1 MKAKEFHISGRI
13 IDQTGQGIEC
23 LRVEAWDK
31 DLFFDDFLGKATTDE
46 QGCFTIEFDE
56 SCYQELCFD
65 RKPDIFFKVYKD
77 KTLVKSTEDSVLWNV
92 ISWDR
97 EIIIRVEGEWPV
109 KFIRFDI
116 NAFKVKTN
124 EGSELDKVNENY
136 IDYKLN
142 NHLKK
147 EILKYFSVG
156 SSELKKAISE
166 LIIDY
171 TKAGDFDLRS
181 FVEGEI
187 LPQLK
192 AKPDLKEELD
202 KIIIKFSGKTKTRD
216 LLGLNI
222 PLKHN
227 PIFKEEI
234 RAAKVFELSMIAGLE
249 EPDANSL
256 IEQGADLEFAVD
268 ETWSKLVEDGI
279 IPESKLNDLKLTF
292 ELSKLTGENF
302 ELIKLLKTEALSQLG
317 EEIINSTK
325 DLVVLEKSDWLDILQ
340 ENQIEPP
347 DNVVHE
353 EYSETLAYN
362 IAQSYTSD
370 ILFHHLAVK
379 DKTAQISLVEEIQPL
394 LANNDMIFTSKGIAE
409 LNWEGI
415 DPNSQQSIEDA
426 LQQLNSLANTY
437 RYLGIA
443 DILNNHELGI
453 DEKKVAVQQEVDKL
467 KTFYTSN
474 PNLDM
479 HNADFIEE
487 IDYSNSASVELVP
500 ITWTG
505 IEANDKPKVRKQLMA
520 YQRVMGISSDN
531 DTTTAMLA
539 NGYHSAYA
547 ITAATE
553 ERFCLESGLS
563 NQTAKVIYNKA
574 RQAELQ
580 VAHGVQMAQDLARG
594 LFDDLQVGNIGTD
607 LVNDIKKIDGY
618 EELFGSQNYCD
629 CTHCKSIFGPAAY
642 FVDLMYF
649 IEKKVSDI
657 TFQNRR
663 NHPLY
668 LKNRRPDLW
677 SLQLTCENTNTL
689 IPYLDIIIEILE
701 TYIAEVTDSDAYQV
715 LNDADNSFNQ
725 PFNLPLTELRT
736 YLGHFDLNLATIFRT
751 FKKDNEDIA
760 RELLN
765 ISKEEFE
772 IITEQ
777 DTANIENRYGN
788 PPSTDEMDVQYFL
801 KYTGITRGE
810 LDLLI
815 KFKYINVDLN
825 SIDNISISK
834 EQDPDEIQD
843 YIEKVKNLS
852 KSRLDRIHRLI
863 RLWRKLPWTLEELY
877 LVFSS
882 LINANYANTLNG
894 DAVKYIA
901 TLRTIQTRLHVSA
914 EELCGLWYLIPNT
927 SVEEGKTSLYERLFE
942 SKESLTG
949 TPWLLAGLGISETD
963 LLLLIEALGI
973 NIDENQSLNREQ
985 VSLLY
990 HYTKLADGLHIS
1002 IEDLLYV
1009 SCLQFPD
1016 ADMPISHI
1024 DHIRELIDFHDW
1036 FKTTPLSIAELWF
1049 ILKGEESNQV
1059 RYQISEKQILSLIK
1073 TIDDNKALFFKD
1085 TVLTALEGIS
1095 KDDSEKIINRL
1106 KDDGLLFWADDSG
1119 LFKLTNQ
1126 YRLDQELAEILEDL
1140 DISDEA
1146 KGKETQI
1153 RDLLNSYHPRAVLPP
1168 YLSELLG
1175 INQEIFATL
1184 MPFVNVNLGDSEFIT
1199 ALTFPIAEDYQDNI
1213 LILVSL
1219 VQQLEQFRMLFDKL
1233 KLIDS
1238 LQFVLDNPDVF
1249 KISDLNNLDVEN
1261 IKFIA
1266 DYSSLLA
1273 LKEDSEE
1280 TLNQVLINYAAAIEF
1295 SQEDIKLLSIILDN
1309 AEDLISSVKD
1319 SLILN
1324 DAFTKNP
1331 IEVVLNII
1339 ECLNI
1344 CTTLGING
1352 QSLNLLGTTDFDGLP
1367 KARNTVFGAFRAKY
1381 NNEEEWDIIVEP
1393 FENKIRALKRDALSD
1408 YILSSQLNFEGKNDL
1423 YHYFLID
1430 TEMEGCAKISRVKV
1444 AILSLQLYIQRC
1456 LTNLEQSESEE
1467 DSVKVLP
1474 SQIPADEWEW
1484 RKNYRVWEANRKVF
1498 LYPENWIEPELR
1510 DNKTPIFK
1518 ELEEDLLQQ
1527 EVTLEAAENTYK
1539 TYMTRFM
1546 EVANLK
1552 ISGSYYHA
1560 EEKTLHLFGRTVDDP
1575 SLYYYRKYIDNTE
1588 WTPWQKVDLTINAE
1602 KVSPIVYQ
1610 CKLYVFWIETLT
1622 KQKNKIVNGN
1632 STFMGYTHKVTLKY
1646 SFLDL
1651 NGKWKIPTA
1660 IILKDID
1667 DELANEDD
1675 YISIYPY
1682 PGYEVKIP
1690 KLDAFIPEHDKEQ
1703 KIHFEPFDD
1712 YTLRDYEWERI
1723 YPFIYD
1729 DYLLFYYCAGNLNDE
1744 KDGYIWDY
1752 YDYMNTINRYE
1763 KRIEKQ
1769 GADIWRDEDLF
1780 LADSLDTYIVEE
1792 NHDGIFEGNYFLHKS
1807 PQQYWSYLS
1816 QHYHIA
1822 TKMSTYEREGGERLS
1837 NAYII
1842 EHCIGSTFKKPNI
1855 SVINGSYSD
1864 YILKIAEEYL
1874 LLSKIKDSNS
1884 ANYIK
1889 HTCERLGTTT
1899 ADRIIKILYNSN
1911 GLESFLSLK
1920 TQIDEKEEG
1929 SPFAHLWGSY
1939 FIRNHKHID
1948 FDGASGNYYRELYF
1962 HIPFLI
1968 ANHLNANQKFAEAQK
1983 WYHYIFNPTA
1993 CEDPESDKPSD
2004 RNWQYI
2010 MFRDLDVPKLKE
2022 ILTDDE
2028 AIEKYKKNPFN
2039 PHAIARIRISA
2050 YQKSIVMKYID
2061 NLLDWGDYL
2070 FSQDT
2075 FESINEAMILYIMA
2089 ADILG
2094 ERPVKLGKCET
2105 VPEGQITYDSVA
2117 SSIEE
2122 GSEFLITMENYVMNA
2137 YSFGRYQANAAF
2149 ITNNAFTK
2157 NAASKSNVAITKTTK
2172 QVMHYRD
2179 VTIARREAQAQVVA
2193 ELAQDY
2199 SPGYSFGD
2207 SFVHQ
2212 SNTLVFCA
2220 PPNEILLGYWDRVE
2234 DRLFKIRNCMN
2245 IKGVRRQL
2253 LLFQPPI
2260 DPGMLVKAKA
2270 AGLGLE
2276 DIISTLYGE
2285 LPPYRFIYLIEKAKS
2300 FTATIQGFGSALL
2313 SALEKKDIEELT
2325 LLRSVHEQNIL
2336 KLTKDIKK
2344 KQIEEAK
2351 EQLESLK
2358 ASKVNI
2364 ENRMKYYDDL
2374 ISEGLIKPENVQQVS
2389 RHTATSIKTIT
2400 SSVFSSSSIFY
2411 MLPQL
2416 GSPFAMKWGGKE
2428 QGDSL
2433 TAWGN
2438 FFSSLASIS
2447 ESIAASAGLEAG
2459 FERRSQDWRF
2469 QLKLS
2474 TQELEQIQKQI
2485 IAAEIRIEIAEKD
2498 YEINTKNIEQSK
2510 ELYDFNKD
2518 KFTKLG
2524 LYNWMASTLNK
2535 LYRQAYNMALDMAK
2549 LTERAYQ
2556 FERDDDTIFIQN
2568 DNWDAQRAGLLAGER
2583 LMLQLQQME
2592 KAYIEKNVRDYEV
2605 NQSFSIAQIHPE
2617 KLIEL
2622 RENGSCEFEIPEI
2635 FFDLFYPGQYKRMI
2649 KSVRLTL
2656 PCVTGPYANVSCKL
2670 TLTDSKI
2677 RKEPKLDADLI
2688 NVPHQKSTSV
2698 ATSNANNDG
2707 GTFELNFRDERYMPF
2722 EGAGAISTWNL
2733 ELPDKL
2739 RQFDYDTISDVIMHI
2754 SYTAKDDGAF
2764 REKVETEI
2772 ENSLIEYAESNDLM
2786 RLFSMKREFSN
2797 NLHKFLHPLAANGG
2811 YETTLNITMKHFP
2824 YFLHD
2829 KTIVVQEQEI
2839 EVFLKLKDELQLQP
2853 VEFSITGNVDHGE
2866 WVLSSGDVELI
2877 PENIEDIFILF
2888 KYTMFK

>member
-1 MKAKEFHISGRI
+1 MTHKTFRITGRV
-13 IDQTGQGIEC
+13 IDQTGQGVEG
-23 LRVEAWDK
+23 LRVKAWDK
-31 DLFFDDFLGKATTDE
+31 DLIFDDSLGKATTDE

-56 SCYQELCFD
+56 SYYQELCFD

-77 KTLVKSTEDSVLWNV
+77 NTLVKSTEDSILWNV
-92 ISWDR
+92 SAGDR
-97 EIIIRVEGEWPV
+97 EIIIHVEGEWPIQ
-109 KFIRFDI
+109 FIRFGI

-124 EGSELDKVNENY
+124 EGHKLDRISKNY
-136 IDYKLN
+136 IDFKLN

-147 EILKYFSVG
+147 EILKYFSNG

-166 LIIDY
+166 LIVDY
-171 TKAGDFDLRS
+171 TKAGDSDLRS
-181 FVEGEI
+181 FIEGEI
-187 LPQLK
+187 LSQLK

-202 KIIIKFSGKTKTRD
+202 KIIIKFSGKTKVKD
-216 LLGLNI
+216 LLGLNLQ
-222 PLKHN
+222 LKYN

-249 EPDANSL
+249 ESDANRL
-256 IEQGADLEFAVD
+256 IEQEVDLEFAVD

-302 ELIKLLKTEALSQLG
+302 ELIRLLKTETLPQLG
-317 EEIINSTK
+317 EEIVNSTK

-340 ENQIEPP
+340 KNKIEPP
-347 DNVVHE
+347 DNVTLE
-353 EYSETLAYN
+353 EYAETLAYN
-362 IAQSYTSD
+362 IEQTYPSD
-370 ILFHHLAVK
+370 VFFHRLAVK
-379 DKTAQISLVEEIQPL
+379 DKTAQISLVDNIQPL
-394 LANNDMIFTSKGIAE
+394 LANNDMIFTQKGIAE

-415 DPNSQQSIEDA
+415 DPDSQQSIEDA
-426 LQQLNSLANTY
+426 LQQLNRLVNTY

-443 DILNNHELGI
+443 GILNNHELGV
-453 DEKKVAVQQEVDKL
+453 DEKKVAVQQEVNKL
-467 KTFYTSN
+467 KTFYKSN

-479 HNADFIEE
+479 RYADFIEGV
-487 IDYSNSASVELVP
+487 DYSNSASAESVP
-500 ITWTG
+500 IAWTG
-505 IEANDKPKVRKQLMA
+505 IQANDKPKVRKQLMA
-520 YQRVMGISSDN
+520 YQRVIGISPDSD
-531 DTTTAMLA
+531 TSTAILA
-539 NGYHSAYA
+539 NGYDSAYA
-547 ITAATE
+547 ITAAAE
-553 ERFCLESGLS
+553 ERFCSESGLS
-563 NQTAKVIYNKA
+563 DQTAQIIYHKA

-580 VAHGVQMAQDLARG
+580 VAHGVQMAQDLVWG
-594 LFDDLQVGNIGTD
+594 LFGDLHVGNIDSRLT
-607 LVNDIKKIDGY
+607 NDIKKIDGY
-618 EELFGSQNYCD
+618 EDLFGSQNYCD

-657 TFQNRR
+657 TFQNRH

-689 IPYLDIIIEILE
+689 IPYLDIINEILE
-701 TYIAEVTDSDAYQV
+701 TYIAEVTGSDAYQI
-715 LNDADNSFNQ
+715 LSDADNSFNQ

-736 YLGHFDLNLATIFRT
+736 YLGHFELNLATIFKAFR
-751 FKKDNEDIA
+751 KDNEDIA

-772 IITEQ
+772 IITEH
-777 DTANIENRYGN
+777 DTINIEKRYGN

-801 KYTGITRGE
+801 KYTGITRNE
-810 LDLLI
+810 LDVLI
-815 KFKYINVDLN
+815 KFKYINVGLN
-825 SIDNISISK
+825 NIENILISK
-834 EQDPDEIQD
+834 EQDPDEIQN

-852 KSRLDRIHRLI
+852 KSRLDRIHRFI

-882 LINANYANTLNG
+882 LINENYANTLNG

-901 TLRTIQTRLHVSA
+901 TLRSIQDRLHVSV

-927 SVEEGKTSLYERLFE
+927 SVEEGKASLYERLFE

-973 NIDENQSLNREQ
+973 NLVENSRLDREQ
-985 VSLLY
+985 VSLIY
-990 HYTKLADGLHIS
+990 SCTRLANGLHIS
-1002 IEDLLYV
+1002 IEDLLHV
-1009 SCLQFPD
+1009 ASLRFPD
-1016 ADMPISHI
+1016 ADMPIFPI
-1024 DHIRELIDFHDW
+1024 DHTRKLIDFLDW

-1049 ILKGEESNQV
+1049 ILKGEESSQV
-1059 RYQISEKQILSLIK
+1059 RYQISEKQRLNLIK

-1085 TVLTALEGIS
+1085 TMLTGLEGIS

-1106 KDDGLLFWADDSG
+1106 KDDGLLFLADDSD
-1119 LFKLTNQ
+1119 LFKLTDQ
-1126 YRLDQELAEILEDL
+1126 YSLDQELAETLESL
-1140 DISDEA
+1140 EISDEA
-1146 KGKETQI
+1146 KGKETEI
-1153 RDLLNSYHPRAVLPP
+1153 RDLLNSYHPQAVLPP
-1168 YLSELLG
+1168 YVSELLG

-1184 MPFVNVNLGDSEFIT
+1184 IPFVNVNLGDSEFIA
-1199 ALTFPIAEDYQDNI
+1199 ALTFPIAEDNPDNI

-1219 VQQLEQFRMLFDKL
+1219 IQQLERFWMLFEKL

-1238 LQFVLDNPDVF
+1238 LPFIMDHPDIY
-1249 KISDLNNLDVEN
+1249 KISDFNNLDIEN
-1261 IKFIA
+1261 IKLIA

-1273 LKEDSEE
+1273 LKEDSKEA
-1280 TLNQVLINYAAAIEF
+1280 LSQVLIKNVAAIDF
-1295 SQEDIKLLSIILDN
+1295 SQEDIKLLAIILDN
-1309 AEDLISSVKD
+1309 DEDLISSVRD

-1324 DAFTKNP
+1324 DAFSKNP
-1331 IEVVLNII
+1331 IEVVLNIM
-1339 ECLNI
+1339 ECLKI
-1344 CTTLGING
+1344 CVTLGIKG
-1352 QSLNLLGTTDFDGLP
+1352 QSLNLLTATDFDGLS
-1367 KARNTVFGAFRAKY
+1367 KARNTVYGAFRAKY
-1381 NNEEEWDIIVEP
+1381 DNEEEWNIIFEP
-1393 FENKIRALKRDALSD
+1393 FENKIRGLKRDAISD
-1408 YILSSQLNFEGKNDL
+1408 YILSTQLNFEDKNDL

-1456 LTNLEQSESEE
+1456 LTNLEQSESED

-1527 EVTLEAAENTYK
+1527 DVTLEAAENTYK
-1539 TYMTRFM
+1539 AYMTRFM

-1552 ISGSYYHA
+1552 ISGSYYYA
-1560 EEKTLHLFGRTVDDP
+1560 DEKTLYLFGRTVDDP
-1575 SLYYYRKYIDNTE
+1575 SQYYYRKYIDNTE

-1602 KVSPIVYQ
+1602 KVSPIVSRN
-1610 CKLYVFWIETLT
+1610 KLYVFWVEILT
-1622 KQKNKIVNGN
+1622 KQENKIYDGN
-1632 STFMGYTHKVTLKY
+1632 STFIGYTHKVTLKY

-1660 IILKDID
+1660 INFKEVEDP
-1667 DELANEDD
+1667 LAEEGETIP
-1675 YISIYPY
+1675 YQPY
-1682 PGYEVKIP
+1682 PVDHPGYVIEIP
-1690 KLDAFIPEHDKEQ
+1690 LPSSYTPRHDNWTEQ
-1703 KIHFEPFDD
+1703 YHLEPIDD
-1712 YTLRDYEWERI
+1712 YTLRGYEWERI
-1723 YPFIYD
+1723 YPFINSNGV
-1729 DYLLFYYCAGNLNDE
+1729 LCFYYCVGNLDRETWEYIPADE
-1744 KDGYIWDY
+1744 DY
-1752 YDYMNTINRYE
+1752 FNSINQYE
-1763 KRIEKQ
+1763 KSIDKQ
-1769 GADIWRDEDLF
+1769 EVPVHQMKLDFITLLCLLYPNSGLYC
-1780 LADSLDTYIVEE
+1780 LTYDSLKEST
-1792 NHDGIFEGNYFLHKS
+1792 FK
-1807 PQQYWSYLS
+1807 
-1816 QHYHIA
+1816 HYHIA
-1822 TKMSTYEREGGERLS
+1822 TK
-1837 NAYII
+1837 II
-1842 EHCIGSTFKKPNI
+1842 YDENQEPNYNNWVGSSCKKPTV
-1855 SVINGSYSD
+1855 SAINGLHSH
-1864 YILKIAEEYL
+1864 YIVEIEGDSL
-1874 LLSKIKDSNS
+1874 LLSQNNDH
-1884 ANYIK
+1884 YIFSS
-1889 HTCERLGTTT
+1889 ERLGTTVGEK
-1899 ADRIIKILYNSN
+1899 IIKILYEKC
-1911 GLESFLSLK
+1911 LDTFLSLN
-1920 TQIDEKEEG
+1920 TQKNNIEDS
-1929 SPFAHLWGSY
+1929 SPIEYSQEVPFS
-1939 FIRNHKHID
+1939 RNTEHID
-1948 FDGASGNYYRELYF
+1948 FDGAYGNYYWELYF

-1993 CEDPESDKPSD
+1993 CEDPEPEKPSD

-2010 MFRDLDVPKLKE
+2010 MFRGLDVPKLKD

-2028 AIEKYKKNPFN
+2028 AIEKYKKDPFN

-2075 FESINEAMILYIMA
+2075 FESINEATMLYSMA

-2094 ERPVKLGKCET
+2094 QRPVKLGKCET
-2105 VPEGQITYDSVA
+2105 VAEEQITYDSVA

-2137 YSFGRYQANAAF
+2137 YSFERYQANAPF
-2149 ITNNAFTK
+2149 ITNNALTK
-2157 NAASKSNVAITKTTK
+2157 NAVSKSNVALAKTTN
-2172 QVMHYRD
+2172 QVRHYRD
-2179 VTIARREAQAQVVA
+2179 VTITREEAESQDVT
-2193 ELAQDY
+2193 ELAKDY
-2199 SPGYSFGD
+2199 SPAYSFGID
-2207 SFVHQ
+2207 FVRQ
-2212 SNTLVFCA
+2212 SKLVFCA
-2220 PPNEILLGYWDRVE
+2220 PQNETLLGYWDRVE

-2245 IKGVRRQL
+2245 IKGIRRQL
-2253 LLFQPPI
+2253 PLFQPPI

-2270 AGLGLE
+2270 AGLSLE
-2276 DIISTLYGE
+2276 DIVSTLYE
-2285 LPPYRFIYLIEKAKS
+2285 KLPPYRFTYLIEKAKS

-2313 SALEKKDIEELT
+2313 SALEKKDVEELT

-2344 KQIEEAK
+2344 KQIKEAK

-2364 ENRMKYYDDL
+2364 ENRKKHYDDL
-2374 ISEGLIKPENVQQVS
+2374 ISKGLITSEKVQQVS
-2389 RHTATSIKTIT
+2389 RHTATAFRIAEGTVHIHAG
-2400 SSVFSSSSIFY
+2400 VAY
-2411 MLPQL
+2411 LLPQL
-2416 GSPFAMKWGGKE
+2416 GSPFAMKYGGQE
-2428 QGDSL
+2428 LG
-2433 TAWGN
+2433 
-2438 FFSSLASIS
+2438 SSFNEFAEWSRCMASVADA
-2447 ESIAASAGLEAG
+2447 IASSTGLEAS
-2459 FERRSQDWRF
+2459 FERREQDWKF
-2469 QLKLS
+2469 QLKLA
-2474 TQELEQIQKQI
+2474 TQELEQIEKQI
-2485 IAAEIRIEIAEKD
+2485 IAADIRIEIAEKD
-2498 YEINTKNIEQSK
+2498 REIHNKNIEQSK
-2510 ELYDFNKD
+2510 ELYDFYKD

-2535 LYRQAYNMALDMAK
+2535 LYRQAYNMAFDMAK

-2556 FERDDDTIFIQN
+2556 YERDDDTILIQN
-2568 DNWDAQRAGLLAGER
+2568 DNWDVERAGLLAGER

-2605 NQSFSIAQIHPE
+2605 NQSFSVAQINPE
-2617 KLIEL
+2617 QLIQL
-2622 RENGSCEFEIPEI
+2622 RENGSCEFKIPEI
-2635 FFDLFYPGQYKRMI
+2635 FFNLFYPGQYKRII
-2649 KSVRLTL
+2649 KSVRLTI
-2656 PCVTGPYANVSCKL
+2656 PCVTGPYTNVSCKL
-2670 TLTDSKI
+2670 TLEGSKI
-2677 RKEPKLDADLI
+2677 RKEPKSDVDLI

-2733 ELPDKL
+2733 ELPNKL

-2764 REKVETEI
+2764 RGKVEKEI
-2772 ENSLIEYAESNDLM
+2772 ENSLIEYAGSNDLM

-2797 NLHKFLHPLAANGG
+2797 NLHKFLHPPAADSG
-2811 YETTLNITMKHFP
+2811 YETTLNITKKHFP

-2829 KTIVVQEQEI
+2829 KPIAVKEEEI

-2853 VEFSITGNVDHGE
+2853 VEFSITGNVDDGE
-2866 WVLSSGDVELI
+2866 WILSSGDVELI

>member
-1 MKAKEFHISGRI
+1 MTHKTFRITGRV
-13 IDQTGQGIEC
+13 IDQTGQGVEG

-56 SCYQELCFD
+56 SYYQELCFD

-77 KTLVKSTEDSVLWNV
+77 NTLVKSTEDSVLWNV
-92 ISWDR
+92 SAGDR
-97 EIIIRVEGEWPV
+97 EIIIHVEGEWPIQ
-109 KFIRFDI
+109 FIRFSI

-124 EGSELDKVNENY
+124 EGHKLDRVSRNY
-136 IDYKLN
+136 IDFKLN
-142 NHLKK
+142 KHLKK
-147 EILKYFSVG
+147 EILKYFSDG

-171 TKAGDFDLRS
+171 TKAGDSNLRS
-181 FVEGEI
+181 FIEGEI
-187 LPQLK
+187 LSKLN

-202 KIIIKFSGKTKTRD
+202 KIIIKSSGKAKVKD
-216 LLGLNI
+216 LLGLNLQ
-222 PLKHN
+222 LKYN

-249 EPDANSL
+249 ESDANRL
-256 IEQGADLEFAVD
+256 IEQEVDLEFAVD
-268 ETWSKLVEDGI
+268 ETWNKLVEDGI

-302 ELIKLLKTEALSQLG
+302 ELIRLLKTETLPQLG
-317 EEIINSTK
+317 EEIVNSTK

-347 DNVVHE
+347 DNVTLE
-353 EYSETLAYN
+353 EYAETLAYN
-362 IAQSYTSD
+362 IEQTYPSD
-370 ILFHHLAVK
+370 IFFYHLAVK
-379 DKTAQISLVEEIQPL
+379 DKTAQISLVEDMQPL
-394 LANNDMIFTSKGIAE
+394 LANNDMIFTQKGIAE

-415 DPNSQQSIEDA
+415 DPNNQQSIEDA
-426 LQQLNSLANTY
+426 LQQLNRLVNTY

-443 DILNNHELGI
+443 GILNNHELCV
-453 DEKKVAVQQEVDKL
+453 DEKKVAVQQEVNKL
-467 KTFYTSN
+467 KTFYKSN

-479 HNADFIEE
+479 RYADFIEGV
-487 IDYSNSASVELVP
+487 DYSNSASAESVP
-500 ITWTG
+500 IAWTG
-505 IEANDKPKVRKQLMA
+505 IQANDKLKVRQQLMA
-520 YQRVMGISSDN
+520 YQRVIGISPDSD
-531 DTTTAMLA
+531 TSTAILA
-539 NGYHSAYA
+539 NGYDSAYA
-547 ITAATE
+547 ITAAAE
-553 ERFCLESGLS
+553 ERFCSESGLS
-563 NQTAKVIYNKA
+563 DQTAQIIYHKA

-580 VAHGVQMAQDLARG
+580 VAHGVQMAQDLVWSSFG
-594 LFDDLQVGNIGTD
+594 DLHVGNISPD
-607 LVNDIKKIDGY
+607 LINDIKKIDGY
-618 EELFGSQNYCD
+618 EDLFGSQNYCD

-657 TFQNRR
+657 TFSNRR

-689 IPYLDIIIEILE
+689 IPHLDIINEILE
-701 TYIAEVTDSDAYQV
+701 TYIAEVTNSDAYQV
-715 LNDADNSFNQ
+715 LSDADNSFNQ

-736 YLGHFDLNLATIFRT
+736 YLGHFELNLATIFGAFR
-751 FKKDNEDIA
+751 KDNEDIA

-772 IITEQ
+772 IITEH
-777 DTANIENRYGN
+777 DTTNIEERYGN

-801 KYTGITRGE
+801 KYTGITRNE
-810 LDLLI
+810 LDVLI

-825 SIDNISISK
+825 NIENISISK
-834 EQDPDEIQD
+834 EQDPDELQD

-852 KSRLDRIHRLI
+852 KSRLDRIHRFI

-894 DAVKYIA
+894 DTVKCIA
-901 TLRTIQTRLHVSA
+901 TLRSIQVRLHVSV

-927 SVEEGKTSLYERLFE
+927 SVEEGKASLYERLFE

-963 LLLLIEALGI
+963 LLLLIEELGI
-973 NIDENQSLNREQ
+973 NLDENSRLNREQ

-990 HYTKLADGLHIS
+990 RYTRLANGLHIS
-1002 IEDLLYV
+1002 IEDLLHV
-1009 SCLQFPD
+1009 ASLQFPD

-1024 DHIRELIDFHDW
+1024 DHTRKLIDFLDW

-1049 ILKGEESNQV
+1049 ILKGEESSQV
-1059 RYQISEKQILSLIK
+1059 RYQISEKQILNLIK
-1073 TIDDNKALFFKD
+1073 TIDDDKALFFKD
-1085 TVLTALEGIS
+1085 TMLIALEGVS

-1106 KDDGLLFWADDSG
+1106 KDDGFLFWADDSG

-1126 YRLDQELAEILEDL
+1126 YSLDQELAETLGSLE
-1140 DISDEA
+1140 ISDEA
-1146 KGKETQI
+1146 KGKETEI
-1153 RDLLNSYHPRAVLPP
+1153 RDLLNSYHPQAVLPP

-1184 MPFVNVNLGDSEFIT
+1184 IPFVNVNLGDSEFIA
-1199 ALTFPIAEDYQDNI
+1199 ALTFPIAEDNPDNI

-1219 VQQLEQFRMLFDKL
+1219 IQQLERFRMLFDKL

-1238 LQFVLDNPDVF
+1238 LPFVIDHPDIY
-1249 KISDLNNLDVEN
+1249 KINDFNNLDIEN
-1261 IKFIA
+1261 IKLIA

-1273 LKEDSEE
+1273 LKEDSKEA
-1280 TLNQVLINYAAAIEF
+1280 LNQVLINYAVAIEF
-1295 SQEDIKLLSIILDN
+1295 SQEDIKLLAIILDN
-1309 AEDLISSVKD
+1309 DEDLIGSVRD
-1319 SLILN
+1319 SLMLN
-1324 DAFTKNP
+1324 DAFSKNP
-1331 IEVVLNII
+1331 IEVVLTIM
-1339 ECLNI
+1339 ECLKI
-1344 CTTLGING
+1344 CATLGIKG
-1352 QSLNLLGTTDFDGLP
+1352 QSLNLLAATDFVGLST
-1367 KARNTVFGAFRAKY
+1367 ARNTVYGAFRAKY
-1381 NNEEEWDIIVEP
+1381 DNEEGWNIIIEP
-1393 FENKIRALKRDALSD
+1393 FENKVRALKRDALSD
-1408 YILSSQLNFEGKNDL
+1408 YILSAQLNFEGKNDL

-1430 TEMEGCAKISRVKV
+1430 TEMEGCAKISRVKA
-1444 AILSLQLYIQRC
+1444 AILSLQFYIQRC
-1456 LTNLEQSESEE
+1456 LTNLEQSESE
-1467 DSVKVLP
+1467 DYSVKLLP

-1518 ELEEDLLQQ
+1518 ELEENLLQQ

-1552 ISGSYYHA
+1552 ISGSYYYA
-1560 EEKTLHLFGRTVDDP
+1560 DEKTLYLFGRTVDDP
-1575 SLYYYRKYIDNTE
+1575 SQFYYRKYVDNTE
-1588 WTPWQKVDLTINAE
+1588 WTPWQKVDLTINAK
-1602 KVSPIVYQ
+1602 KVSPIVFRN
-1610 CKLYVFWIETLT
+1610 KLYVFWVEILT
-1622 KQKNKIVNGN
+1622 KQENKIVNG
-1632 STFMGYTHKVTLKY
+1632 SSAFIGYTHKVTLKY

-1660 IILKDID
+1660 IKLKDMD

-1675 YISIYPY
+1675 YISTYPY

-1703 KIHFEPFDD
+1703 KIHAGPLDD
-1712 YTLRDYEWERI
+1712 YTLRGYEWERI

-1744 KDGYIWDY
+1744 KDGYIWEYPDY
-1752 YDYMNTINRYE
+1752 WNTINRYE
-1763 KRIEKQ
+1763 KRIEQ
-1769 GADIWRDEDLF
+1769 QYADIFRDEDLF
-1780 LADSLDTYIVEE
+1780 LADSLDTHIVEK
-1792 NHDGIFEGNYFLHKS
+1792 NYDGIFEGNYFLHKS
-1807 PQQYWSYLS
+1807 PQQYWSFLS

-1822 TKMSTYEREGGERLS
+1822 TKVSNYEREGNLS
-1837 NAYII
+1837 NGYIL
-1842 EHCIGSTFKKPNI
+1842 EHCIGSTFEKPNI

-1864 YILKIAEEYL
+1864 YILRIAEEYL
-1874 LLSKIKDSNS
+1874 LLSKIKDANG

-1899 ADRIIKILYNSN
+1899 ADKIIKILYNTN

-1920 TQIDEKEEG
+1920 TQIDEKEG
-1929 SPFAHLWGSY
+1929 KSPFAQLWGSY

-1948 FDGASGNYYRELYF
+1948 FDGACGNYYRELYF
-1962 HIPFLI
+1962 HIPFLV

-1993 CEDPESDKPSD
+1993 CEDPEIEKPSD

-2010 MFRDLDVPKLKE
+2010 MFRGLDVPKLKD

-2028 AIEKYKKNPFN
+2028 AIEKYKKDPFN

-2070 FSQDT
+2070 FSRDT
-2075 FESINEAMILYIMA
+2075 FESINEAMMLYIMA

-2094 ERPVKLGKCET
+2094 KRPVKLGKCET
-2105 VPEGQITYDSVA
+2105 VTEEQITYDSVA

-2137 YSFGRYQANAAF
+2137 YSFERYQANAAF
-2149 ITNNAFTK
+2149 ITNNVLTK
-2157 NAASKSNVAITKTTK
+2157 NAASKSNVAIAKTTN

-2179 VTIARREAQAQVVA
+2179 VTIAREEAESQAVA
-2193 ELAQDY
+2193 ELLTQDY

-2220 PPNEILLGYWDRVE
+2220 PPNETLLGYWDRVE

-2245 IKGVRRQL
+2245 IKGIRRQL
-2253 LLFQPPI
+2253 PLFQPPI

-2270 AGLGLE
+2270 AGLSLE
-2276 DIISTLYGE
+2276 DIVSTLYEE
-2285 LPPYRFIYLIEKAKS
+2285 LPPYRFTYLIEKAKS

-2313 SALEKKDIEELT
+2313 SALEKKDVEELT

-2336 KLTKDIKK
+2336 KLTKDIKR

-2364 ENRMKYYDDL
+2364 ENRKKHYDDL
-2374 ISEGLIKPENVQQVS
+2374 ISEGLITPENVQQVS

-2411 MLPQL
+2411 LLPQL

-2433 TAWGN
+2433 AAWGQ

-2447 ESIAASAGLEAG
+2447 ESIAASAGLEAS
-2459 FERRSQDWRF
+2459 FERRSQDWGF

-2474 TQELEQIQKQI
+2474 TQELEQIEKQI
-2485 IAAEIRIEIAEKD
+2485 IAADIRIEIAEKD
-2498 YEINTKNIEQSK
+2498 REIHKKNIEQSK
-2510 ELYDFNKD
+2510 ELYDFYKD

-2535 LYRQAYNMALDMAK
+2535 LYRQAYNMAFDMAR

-2556 FERDDDTIFIQN
+2556 FERDDDTILIQN
-2568 DNWDAQRAGLLAGER
+2568 DNWDVERAGLLAGER

-2605 NQSFSIAQIHPE
+2605 NQSFSVAQIDPE
-2617 KLIEL
+2617 ELIQL

-2635 FFDLFYPGQYKRMI
+2635 FFNLFYPGQYKRII
-2649 KSVRLTL
+2649 KSVRLTI
-2656 PCVTGPYANVSCKL
+2656 PCVTGPYTNVSCKL
-2670 TLTDSKI
+2670 TLTKSKI
-2677 RKEPKLDADLI
+2677 RKEPKLDVDLI

-2764 REKVETEI
+2764 RGKVEEEI
-2772 ENSLIEYAESNDLM
+2772 ENILIEYAGSNDLM

-2797 NLHKFLHPLAANGG
+2797 NLHKFLHPPAAGSG
-2811 YETTLNITMKHFP
+2811 YETTLNITKKHFP

-2829 KTIVVQEQEI
+2829 KSIAVKEEEI

-2853 VEFSITGNVDHGE
+2853 VEFSITGNVDDGE
-2866 WVLSSGDVELI
+2866 WILSSGDVELI
-2877 PENIEDIFILF
+2877 SENIEDIFILF
-2888 KYTMFK
+2888 KYTLFK